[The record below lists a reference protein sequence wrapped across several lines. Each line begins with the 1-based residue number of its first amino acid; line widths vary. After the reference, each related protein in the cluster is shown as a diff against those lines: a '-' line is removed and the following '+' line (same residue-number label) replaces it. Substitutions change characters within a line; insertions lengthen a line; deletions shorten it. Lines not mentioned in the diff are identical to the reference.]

1 MAFGSTAPNPPFTR
15 SNKHSV
21 GPRRSEMAQL
31 RPAKRPRLANDK
43 QFRDGDDRGWWWQSM
58 CVPSMPVRSSRG
70 LSQPLDPSA
79 RSQSGSSSC
88 RLHRPMK
95 ASTSRSPVSVAGRD
109 PAKTDLNHSPVGSEV
124 ARWGRG
130 CGGPGVGSAGGA
142 PVGGRTADR
151 AGRAR
156 QRGADT
162 EPRAGVALLPIR
174 CLDS

>member
-1 MAFGSTAPNPPFTR
+1 MAFASTAPNHPSLGLT
-15 SNKHSV
+15 NTHSDLD
-21 GPRRSEMAQL
+21 GPRWLSSGLQNGLVWRMTSSSEMVTIEVGGGN
-31 RPAKRPRLANDK
+31 R
-43 QFRDGDDRGWWWQSM
+43 
-58 CVPSMPVRSSRG
+58 CVSHPCLCGQAAAYRSHSTT
-70 LSQPLDPSA
+70 SA

-88 RLHRPMK
+88 RWHRPMK